1 MSIMETIKENP
12 LIVGGVALVVIL
24 LVMRGG
30 SSSGNAQGQAIA
42 ASLES
47 QRIASGLNAQLSG
60 YAADVVKSQTAA
72 RTQMYVT
79 GIEAANN
86 LQKMKSGDELAIY
99 AAYMQGDHDRRAV
112 EASRAV
118 GLAQIDAG
126 KVVALS
132 GNQTQIELQNQQIV
146 GAQRM
151 TDALIAGDAARRGDQ
166 FRSDQQVL
174 SYNNAGLA
182 TMLQHEQNLANLTLG
197 AQVGLAGMGHEANY
211 RMADLASRTQIG
223 LADLDNSLAREKSHQ
238 QYELDMYKLHSQRRI
253 DTVES
258 GGKINDG
265 VLKWFTGGVTFSDR
279 RLKENVRFTGQ
290 YSPRGFRLYTYN
302 FIGSPVTE
310 IGVMAD
316 EVQAIDAS
324 AVAVHNDSGYL
335 MVDYGKV

>member
-60 YAADVVKSQTAA
+60 YAADVVKTQTAA
-72 RTQMYVT
+72 RAEMYMT
-79 GIEAANN
+79 GLEASNN
-86 LQKMKSGDELAIY
+86 LAKMKSGDELAIY
-99 AAYMQGDHDRRAV
+99 AAYMQGEENRRAV
-112 EASRAV
+112 DASRAV

-132 GNQTQIELQNQQIV
+132 GNATQIELQNQQIV

-151 TDALIAGDAARRGDQ
+151 TDALIAADAARRGDQ
-166 FRSDQQVL
+166 YRSDQQVL

-182 TMLQHEQNLANLTLG
+182 TMLQHEQNLAHLTIG

-211 RMADLASRTQIG
+211 RLADLASRTQIG
-223 LADLDNSLAREKSHQ
+223 LADIDNSLAREKSHQ
-238 QYELDMYKLHSQRRI
+238 QYELEMYKLHSQRRI

-265 VLKWFTGGVTFSDR
+265 VLKWFTGGINFSDR
-279 RLKENVRFTGQ
+279 RLKENIRFTGQ
-290 YSPRGFRLYTYN
+290 HSPRGFRLYTYN
-302 FIGSPVTE
+302 FIGSTVQE
-310 IGVMAD
+310 VGVMAD
-316 EVQAIDAS
+316 EVLAVDAS
-324 AVAVHNDSGYL
+324 AVAVHSSGYH
-335 MVDYGKV
+335 MVDYSKV